1 LKFFYLYILQSCEF
15 DVGDYGVLGIEVGF
29 DVGGYGV

>member
-1 LKFFYLYILQSCEF
+1 MIINIQQSCEF
-15 DVGDYGVLGIEVGF
+15 DVGDYGVLGIDVGF